1 MNNQNS
7 KIFKVECVGATRGL
21 PLAAISGTYRVF
33 FPKGL
38 NRILTLHECYS
49 ESGDEPLNGNENLRA
64 AWEVSKRIF
73 QFEAQKFGFV
83 PTGFFYEGIL
93 VGKDGA
99 VNSAALVITVIS

>member
-1 MNNQNS
+1 MSNQNN

-49 ESGDEPLNGNENLRA
+49 DTGDEPLNGNENLRKE
-64 AWEVSKRIF
+64 WENNKRIF
-73 QFEAQKFGFV
+73 QFEASKFGFV

-93 VGKDGA
+93 VGKDGVA
-99 VNSAALVITVIS
+99 NSAAIVLLT